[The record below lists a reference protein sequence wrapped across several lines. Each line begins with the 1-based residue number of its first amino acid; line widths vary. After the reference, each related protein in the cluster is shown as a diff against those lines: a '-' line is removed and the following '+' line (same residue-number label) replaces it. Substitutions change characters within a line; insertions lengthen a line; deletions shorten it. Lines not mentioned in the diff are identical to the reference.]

1 MSKTPPAVI
10 APLRRYRFSLLGIMA
25 LLVASIAWFAP
36 WQATAPK
43 PLYWVSSMDPNY
55 RSDKPGKCPHGM
67 DLIPVYAEDAKATEQ
82 AGRVKINPAVQ
93 QQMAV
98 RKVKVARGVLNQ
110 RLQSFGRVVADP
122 SLVSPI
128 SPRSQGWV
136 DMLFVSGEGEAVKKG
151 QPLFSFY
158 SPDLIEAQERYLA
171 ARRQGAAQAMKAEED
186 LKDLQ
191 MDSISLA
198 RLKDQGLAQ
207 RSVIFHAP
215 KDGVVDMLKLRE
227 KAYFSPGQM
236 VMAIGSMERVWVW
249 LEVFASQG
257 PLIAPRQAVSLT
269 SQSLPGKVWEGEVD
283 AIAPDLDPKSR
294 SLRLRVSLA
303 NPNMQLRP
311 NMLMQGLIS
320 LPPRPP
326 ALLVS
331 RQAVI
336 ELDNQARL
344 VMEAPEG
351 TFKSVGVTLGA
362 RNEELVEVLAGVEE
376 GDIVVTSAQFLI
388 DAESSKSSD
397 LKRLQAPEVAPAY
410 PPTWVKARISQLFP
424 NERKIQL
431 EHEAITACQM
441 PGMTMNFALTDAIN
455 IEHFKLGDQLNV
467 KITDGS
473 PLFQIIDVK
482 AADESP

>member
-1 MSKTPPAVI
+1 MVKTPLAI
-10 APLRRYRFSLLGIMA
+10 GSLLRRYRLPLLGCAA
-25 LLVASIAWFAP
+25 LVVASIAWFAP
-36 WQATAPK
+36 WQAAAPK

-67 DLIPVYAEDAKATEQ
+67 DLIPVYAEDAKAAQ
-82 AGRVKINPAVQ
+82 GAGQVKINPAVQ

-98 RKVKVARGVLNQ
+98 RKVKVARGALNQ
-110 RLQSFGRVVADP
+110 RLQNFGRVVADP
-122 SLVSPI
+122 SLVTPI
-128 SPRSQGWV
+128 SPRTSGWV
-136 DMLFVSGEGEAVKKG
+136 EMLLVSGEGEVVKKG

-158 SPDLIEAQERYLA
+158 SPVLIEAQERYLA
-171 ARRQGAAQAMKAEED
+171 ARRQGAIQALKAEED

-198 RLKDQGLAQ
+198 RLKDQGVAQ
-207 RSVIFHAP
+207 RSVMFHAP

-227 KAYFSPGQM
+227 KAYFTPGQM

-269 SQSLPGKVWEGEVD
+269 SPSLPGKVWEGEVD
-283 AIAPDLDPKSR
+283 SIAPDLDPKSR

-303 NPNMQLRP
+303 NANMQLRP

-351 TFKSVGVTLGA
+351 TFKSVSVTLGA

-376 GDIVVTSAQFLI
+376 GDVVVSSAQFLI

-397 LKRLQAPEVAPAY
+397 LKRLQAPELAPAY
-410 PPTWVKARISQLFP
+410 PPTWVKARISQLFA

-431 EHEAITACQM
+431 EHEPISAWQM
-441 PGMTMNFALTDAIN
+441 PSMTMNFALTEGIKVDN
-455 IEHFKLGDQLNV
+455 FKVGDQLNV

-473 PLFQIIDVK
+473 PLFQIIDIK